1 MPHVHDVGV
10 ATGAAGGAHKVLLD
24 LDDCLRVIALLAED
38 ELLDE
43 AVKHV
48 LELPLVVTTIDDVA
62 LSLNKVY
69 IMIKMLILGRSANY
83 L

>member
-48 LELPLVVTTIDDVA
+48 LELPLVVTTVDDVA
-62 LSLNKVY
+62 LSLKRVQ
-69 IMIKMLILGRSANY
+69 IMMMMLLLGRRNNY
-83 L
+83 H

>member
-1 MPHVHDVGV
+1 M
-10 ATGAAGGAHKVLLD
+10 AAGAARGAHKVLLD
-24 LDDCLRVIALLAED
+24 LDHRLGVLALLAED

-48 LELPLVVTTIDDVA
+48 LELPLVVTTIDNVA

-69 IMIKMLILGRSANY
+69 IMIKMLILGRSTNY